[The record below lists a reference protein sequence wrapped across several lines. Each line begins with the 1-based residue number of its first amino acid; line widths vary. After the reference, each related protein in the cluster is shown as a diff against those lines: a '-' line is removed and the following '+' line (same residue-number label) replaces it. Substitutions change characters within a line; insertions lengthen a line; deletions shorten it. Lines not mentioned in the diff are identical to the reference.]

1 MIQAKTRWNLA
12 PWNNEDEQQAE
23 RLSAQLGIPPLVA
36 KLLVQRGYK
45 DKEAAETF
53 LRGGE
58 DRLHDPYLLKDMKEA
73 VDRIRQAADNSE
85 FIRIYGDYDADGVSS
100 TSLLIHVFRELGY
113 SFDYYIPHRA
123 LEGYG
128 LNTGAIDLAAADGVR
143 LIVTVDTG
151 ISAYEQVEYAKS
163 LGIDIVVTDH
173 HEPPERIPDA
183 VAVVNPKR
191 EDCPYPF
198 KGLAGVGV
206 AFKLATALMG
216 RPPMEWTDI
225 VSLGTIADIMPL
237 TDENRVLVRAG
248 LARLQNTGNTGFRAL
263 SEACGIELD
272 QVTSTTVAFG
282 MAPRINAA
290 GRLDH
295 AKRAVEL
302 LTTGDY
308 DEAIR
313 AASSLDVLNKERQRI
328 VDGIVKEA
336 EQQWQGKR
344 DAAQAA
350 ARPEPAVIVLAGEG
364 WNVGVIGIVASKI
377 LERYYKPVI
386 ILGIDPDNGMCKGSA
401 RSIEGY
407 DLHAALTEC
416 DELLDHYGGH
426 QAAAGMSLHR
436 DQLPAFE
443 EKLGEL
449 AMEWMTE
456 QDWIPKTAIDLV
468 CSVGDASIHTIG
480 QLALLEPFGAG
491 NPSPRL
497 LLQSAEL
504 SDYRTMGKDA
514 RHLKLSLRSG
524 RASLDAVG
532 FGLGELSNQLQAG
545 LPVDLVGELSI
556 NEWNGQRKAQLHIH
570 DLYFGGALARF
581 PEREHFGQVYQ
592 LLRRKQRIPAKGIE
606 AYLSGQCGWPEQMI
620 TVMLEVFLEL
630 GFIAVDGTHF
640 VVAEAPQKRD
650 LGTSQRYQEAK
661 REAERLR
668 SPYVPNEVMA

>member
-12 PWNNEDEQQAE
+12 PWGKDDDQQAKL
-23 RLSAQLGIPPLVA
+23 LSDQLDIPPLVA

-45 DKEAAETF
+45 EKEAAETF
-53 LRGGE
+53 LRGGA
-58 DRLHDPYLLKDMKEA
+58 DQLHDPYLLKGMKEA
-73 VDRIRQAADNSE
+73 VARIKQAADNKE

-113 SFDYYIPHRA
+113 HFDYYIPHRA

-128 LNTGAIDLAAADGVR
+128 MNRGAIDLAAAAGVR

-151 ISAYEQVEYAKS
+151 ISAYEQIEYAKE
-163 LGIDIVVTDH
+163 LGIDVVVTDH
-173 HEPPERIPDA
+173 HEPPEQLPDA
-183 VAVVNPKR
+183 VAVVNPKQ

-206 AFKLATALMG
+206 AFKLAHALME

-225 VSLGTIADIMPL
+225 VCLGTIADIMPL

-248 LARLQNTGNTGFRAL
+248 LQQLQDTSNTGFRAL

-313 AASSLDVLNKERQRI
+313 SASSLDVLNKERQRI
-328 VDGIVKEA
+328 VEGIVKEA

-344 DAAQAA
+344 EAAQASSV
-350 ARPEPAVIVLAGEG
+350 PEPAVIVLAGEG
-364 WNVGVIGIVASKI
+364 WNVGVIGIVASKM

-386 ILGIDPDNGMCKGSA
+386 VLGIDAESGMCKGSA

-416 DELLDHYGGH
+416 DSLLDHYGGH

-443 EKLGEL
+443 QKLGEL
-449 AMEWMTE
+449 AMEWLTE
-456 QDWIPKTAIDLV
+456 QDWIPKTAIDLI
-468 CSVGDASIHTIG
+468 CSVEDASVHTIS
-480 QLALLEPFGAG
+480 QLAQLEPFGAG

-497 LLQSAEL
+497 LFQSAEL
-504 SDYRTMGKDA
+504 ADYRTMGKES
-514 RHLKLSLRSG
+514 RHLKLSLRKG
-524 RASLDAVG
+524 RAALDAVG
-532 FGLGELSNQLQAG
+532 FGMGELSEQLRSG
-545 LPVDLVGELSI
+545 LPVNLVGELSI
-556 NEWNGQRKAQLHIH
+556 NEWNGQRKAQLQIH
-570 DLYFGGALARF
+570 DIHFGGELMRF

-592 LLRRKQRIPAKGIE
+592 MLRRMRRMPMNGLESQ
-606 AYLSGQCGWPEQMI
+606 LSEQSGWPEQTVKVMI
-620 TVMLEVFLEL
+620 EVFREL
-630 GFIAVDGTHF
+630 GFIEIDGTHL
-640 VVAEAPQKRD
+640 VVVETPEKRD
-650 LGTSQRYQEAK
+650 LATSEKYQAAK
-661 REAERLR
+661 LEAERLR
-668 SPYVPNEVMA
+668 MPYVG

>member
-12 PWNNEDEQQAE
+12 PWSKEEEQQAE
-23 RLSAQLGIPPLVA
+23 RLSAQLNIPPLVA

-45 DKEAAETF
+45 DKEAAEVF
-53 LRGGE
+53 LQGGE
-58 DRLHDPYLLKDMKEA
+58 DRLHDPYLLIGMKEA
-73 VDRIRQAADNSE
+73 VDRIRQAADNGE

-113 SFDYYIPHRA
+113 TFDYYIPHRA

-173 HEPPERIPDA
+173 HEPPERIPEA

-248 LARLQNTGNTGFRAL
+248 LERLQNTGNIGFRAL

-328 VDGIVKEA
+328 VEGIVKEA
-336 EQQWQGKR
+336 ELQWQGKR

-386 ILGIDPDNGMCKGSA
+386 ILGIDPESGMCKGSA

-449 AMEWMTE
+449 AMEWLTE

-468 CSVGDASIHTIG
+468 CSVGDASVHTIG

-504 SDYRTMGKDA
+504 SDYRTMGKDS

-592 LLRRKQRIPAKGIE
+592 LLRRKQRFPVKGIE

-630 GFIAVDGTHF
+630 GFIEVDGTHF
-640 VVAEAPQKRD
+640 VVVEAPQKRD